1 MTSDLTYMRPRS
13 MSART
18 NPFRGNRRATPL
30 TPEAARRQG
39 AISTLAFRLLGGR
52 SPALDFLNVDNPRV
66 GGRPLAIAT
75 QSDAG
80 FASVEREIRAQS
92 SLPADQHVR

>member
-1 MTSDLTYMRPRS
+1 
-13 MSART
+13 
-18 NPFRGNRRATPL
+18 
-30 TPEAARRQG
+30 
-39 AISTLAFRLLGGR
+39 LLGGR

-80 FASVEREIRAQS
+80 FASVEQEIRAQS
-92 SLPADQHVR
+92 ILPAEQHAR